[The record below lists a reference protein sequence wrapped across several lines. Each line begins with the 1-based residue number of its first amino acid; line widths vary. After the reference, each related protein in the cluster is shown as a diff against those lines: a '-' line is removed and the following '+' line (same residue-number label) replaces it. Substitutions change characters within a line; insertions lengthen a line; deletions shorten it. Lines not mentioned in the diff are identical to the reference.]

1 MRKEL
6 RWEGG
11 VGRDS
16 FLLRNPG
23 WLLEEQREEFDP
35 GLKVNPTLST
45 AGQKSISR
53 AEKEVEEAPRAG
65 RAGGKRNPRA
75 VPFPFYTVA

>member
-1 MRKEL
+1 MT
-6 RWEGG
+6 
-11 VGRDS
+11 
-16 FLLRNPG
+16 
-23 WLLEEQREEFDP
+23 QA
-35 GLKVNPTLST
+35 LKVNPTLST

>member
-1 MRKEL
+1 M
-6 RWEGG
+6 
-11 VGRDS
+11 
-16 FLLRNPG
+16 
-23 WLLEEQREEFDP
+23 
-35 GLKVNPTLST
+35 NPTLST

-65 RAGGKRNPRA
+65 GKRNPRA

>member
-6 RWEGG
+6 RWEGE

-23 WLLEEQREEFDP
+23 WLLEEHREEFDL
-35 GLKVNPTLST
+35 GLKGESYPEH
-45 AGQKSISR
+45 GR
-53 AEKEVEEAPRAG
+53 AEEHIKG
-65 RAGGKRNPRA
+65 
-75 VPFPFYTVA
+75 